1 MSEAEWLDMFARN
14 LRDILSDYRMTQAEL
29 AEMSG
34 LSEATISSYM
44 NGRKM
49 PGVKAINNM
58 AYVLGVS
65 ADELIDFEC
74 MIQ

>member
-14 LRDILSDYRMTQAEL
+14 LREILTDYKMTQAEL

-44 NGRKM
+44 TGRKM
-49 PGVKAINNM
+49 PGAKAIINI
-58 AYVLGVS
+58 AYVLGIS
-65 ADELIDFEC
+65 TDDLIDFES
-74 MIQ
+74 MIR